1 MPSIRFQQEYHQS
14 LAAARVLLILLT
26 TLVVASRLFPMPGL
40 AGIANYLPLHLV
52 METFAIVI
60 AAMIFSLGVHSYQG
74 ASSFRSFVL
83 GCAFLG
89 VALLDLLH
97 TLSFAGMP
105 ALAANVQPSAELAI
119 GFWLL
124 ARLLAAGGLL
134 AAALWPARALSGR
147 TRLSIVIGVLLFV
160 ALAAWVTLFHQDRL
174 PRTFIA
180 GTGLTAFKIA
190 SEYLLVALYATA
202 AWLYWRESQRE
213 HMARSVLVAL
223 AAAIMILSEVFFTF
237 YSDVTDVYNLLGH
250 VYKLIAYL
258 VLHRALVYAT
268 IREPFTEVQALNKR
282 IKATLDALPDMV
294 FEMSSDGLIHHYHSS
309 VREKDLVAPPELF
322 LGRNMRE
329 FVTPEAVE
337 SFELAMLDIDTTGFT
352 SGRQY
357 WLQVPTGL
365 RRFEISGSALPQ
377 TQGITHYIL
386 VVRDVT
392 ARHLAEERMVRLLG
406 VAANATDQDELTLA
420 RSTLDTLEALT
431 QSKIGFAHL
440 VHEDQ
445 EEIELMA
452 WSTATLAAFCHADYD
467 SHYPISKAGVWA
479 ESIRKKAPVVI
490 NDYAHAPDRK
500 GLPEGHS
507 PLQRLISVPILEDGV
522 VRMVLGVGN
531 ADYDYDDD
539 AVKTV
544 TLFGNELFQIIQRR
558 RAQRAS
564 ERSERILKAALDHL
578 PIGIAINSV
587 GEDVHFE
594 YMNDNFPLFYRTTRE
609 ALADPNA
616 FWNVV
621 YEDPQERERIKQR
634 VLDDFA
640 RGDPAQMLWENVPVL
655 RAGQETRFITA
666 QNVPVPEEGLSV
678 SLVRDV
684 TDSLRLE
691 SELRIAATAFSSQ
704 EGIMITDADRRILR
718 VNAAFERTSGYTQE
732 EVLGQKPSMF
742 SSGMHDKAFYQ
753 ALWESIERTGVWH
766 GEIWNRRKSGEIYP
780 QSVTISAVR
789 NAQGE
794 ITNYVGDFLDLS
806 SLRQAEAAISRLSYF
821 DSLTGLANRERLRSL
836 LDVAIASHLAQ
847 GQIGGLLM
855 VDIDSFKT
863 INETVSHDAGDAL
876 LIEVGQRLQQG
887 VRPGDTVSRYGGDE
901 FILLLPN
908 LGRTARD
915 ASLSLQSIAQT
926 LLGRLEDTY
935 ALGSAR
941 YYSSCSAG
949 ATLFGNA
956 EVASLELMKQLD
968 IALFNAKHNGQNHLS
983 FFDPAWQ
990 TAVNE
995 RAQLLDELREALKA
1009 QEFEMHYQPQVDGQG
1024 RIVAAEALVRWNHPR
1039 RGLLSPNDFLPL
1051 AHDAGLMTRLGDVIM
1066 QQCLQQLARWQ
1077 QTPAL
1082 RHLQLSINITAD
1094 QFYAEGFVERLE
1106 QQIAALGLDV
1116 SGIML
1121 EFTESMLLDNIQ
1133 KARSTIGH
1141 LNDQGLRFA
1150 IDDFGTGYS
1159 SLAYLSELPMD
1170 QLKIDQS
1177 FVRNIGLRDKDAA
1190 IIRTIIDMA
1199 HTLDMEV
1206 LAEGVETQAQRKY
1219 LLQHGCERFQGY
1231 LFARPLPVAEFEALL
1246 SRTPAPQP

>member
-1 MPSIRFQQEYHQS
+1 MPTIRAKQEYLKT
-14 LAAARVLLILLT
+14 LAAARILLVLLAGFLL
-26 TLVVASRLFPMPGL
+26 ASRLLPLPGL
-40 AGIANYLPLHLV
+40 TGFANYLPLHMFL
-52 METFAIVI
+52 ETVAIVI
-60 AAMIFSLGVHSYQG
+60 AAMIFSLGVHAYHG
-74 ASSFRSFVL
+74 TASFRSFVL

-89 VALLDLLH
+89 VALLDFLH
-97 TLSFAGMP
+97 TLTFAGMP
-105 ALAANVQPSAELAI
+105 ALVVESDAELAI

-124 ARLLAAGGLL
+124 ARLLAACGLL
-134 AAALWPARALSGR
+134 AAALWLPRALSGR
-147 TRLSIVIGVLLFV
+147 ARLFSVVGVVLGVGLGAWVVLL
-160 ALAAWVTLFHQDRL
+160 HQSSL
-174 PRTFIA
+174 PRTFIP
-180 GTGLTAFKIA
+180 GSGLTPFKIT
-190 SEYLLVALYATA
+190 SEYLLVVLYAAA
-202 AWLYWRESQRE
+202 AWLFWRESQRE
-213 HMARSVLVAL
+213 QKARSVLVAL
-223 AAAIMILSEVFFTF
+223 AAALMAMSEVFFTF
-237 YSDVTDVYNLLGH
+237 YNAVTDIYNLLGH
-250 VYKLIAYL
+250 VYKVIAYL
-258 VLHRALVYAT
+258 ALHRALVYAT
-268 IREPFTEVQALNKR
+268 IREPLAEVQSLNKR
-282 IKATLDALPDMV
+282 INATLDALPDMM
-294 FEMSSDGLIHHYHSS
+294 FEMSPDGLIHHYHSS

-337 SFELAMLDIDTTGFT
+337 SFELTMADIDATGYT
-352 SGRQY
+352 RGRQY
-357 WLQVPTGL
+357 WLRVPTGM

-377 TQGITHYIL
+377 PDGMTHYIL
-386 VVRDVT
+386 LVRDVT
-392 ARHLAEERMVRLLG
+392 ARHLADERMVQLLG
-406 VAANATDQDELTLA
+406 LAANASDQDERTLA
-420 RSTLDTLEALT
+420 RTTLDTLEALT

-452 WSTATLAAFCHADYD
+452 WSTATLSTFCHADYD

-479 ESIRKKAPVVI
+479 ESIRRKAPVVI
-490 NDYAHAPDRK
+490 NDYANAPNRK
-500 GLPEGHS
+500 GIPEGHS

-539 AVKTV
+539 AVKSV

-578 PIGIAINSV
+578 PIGIAINTV
-587 GEDVHFE
+587 GDDVHFE
-594 YMNDNFPLFYRTTRE
+594 YMNDNFPQFYRTTRE
-609 ALADPNA
+609 ALQDQSA

-621 YEDPQERERIKQR
+621 YEDPVERERMKAR
-634 VLDDFA
+634 VLADFA
-640 RGDPAQMLWENVPVL
+640 RGDPAQMLWENVPL
-655 RAGQETRFITA
+655 TREGQETRFITA

-684 TDSLRLE
+684 TDSLRVE

-704 EGIMITDADRRILR
+704 EGMMITDASKRILR
-718 VNAAFERTSGYTQE
+718 VNAAFERTSGYSQA

-742 SSGMHDKAFYQ
+742 SSGLHDPSFYK
-753 ALWESIERTGVWH
+753 ALWETIERTGVWH
-766 GEIWNRRKSGEIYP
+766 GEIWNRRKNGEIYA
-780 QSVTISAVR
+780 QSVTISVVR

-794 ITNYVGDFLDLS
+794 ITNYVGDFIDLS
-806 SLRQAEAAISRLSYF
+806 DLKQAEAAISRLSYY
-821 DSLTGLANRERLRSL
+821 DALTGLANRERLRTL
-836 LDVAIASHLAQ
+836 LENAITGHLAH

-876 LIEVGQRLQQG
+876 LIEVSQRLLQG
-887 VRPGDTVSRYGGDE
+887 VRPGDTESRYGGDE

-908 LGRTARD
+908 LGSNVRD
-915 ASLSLQSIAQT
+915 ASLLLQSLAQS

-949 ATLFGNA
+949 ATLFGDA
-956 EVASLELMKQLD
+956 EVSSLELMKQLD
-968 IALFNAKHNGQNHLS
+968 IALFNAKRSGQNHLS

-995 RAQLLDELREALKA
+995 RAQLLDELRQGLKA
-1009 QEFEMHYQPQVDGQG
+1009 HEFEMHYQPQVDGQG

-1039 RGLLSPNDFLPL
+1039 RGVMAPNDFIAL
-1051 AHDAGLMTRLGDVIM
+1051 AQNAGLMTRLGDEIM
-1066 QQCLQQLARWQ
+1066 QLCLQQLARWQ
-1077 QTPAL
+1077 QTPAF

-1094 QFYAEGFVERLE
+1094 QFYAEGFVEHLE
-1106 QQIAALGLDV
+1106 QQIAALKLDV

-1133 KARSTIGH
+1133 AARSTIAH
-1141 LNDQGLRFA
+1141 LNEQGLRFA

-1199 HTLDMEV
+1199 HTLDIEV

-1246 SRTPAPQP
+1246 SRTQTPPP